1 MDLFDKFDPLIRDRD
16 ALFNTGGPV
25 PTGICMDELVSQT
38 VAIVDGRETI
48 LVGTNNYLGLTF
60 DPSTARCG
68 GEGPEGRRHRH
79 HRLAQLQR
87 HL

>member
-60 DPSTARCG
+60 DPRTVGAAEKG
-68 GEGPEGRRHRH
+68 LKDRRHRH